1 MSLPCLCGVSRVM
14 HKQEPSLGRASRQP
28 ASAPPG
34 CRSQCSTSDAFT
46 PMLHD
51 VSSAPSFFQSPKD
64 RSVTRRI
71 IAHGG
76 MLRDYGRRF
85 HFHRSGLRLRFSLRG
100 SSGGGTLRTRRDLQ
114 VHTHRTSHATHHTP
128 HITRHTPYATRH
140 TPYATRHTYMKTLH
154 HLTDLTHLPTHLPAL
169 PWPIS
174 HVSSFWSPELTW
186 RMLTAT
192 LVSTFTL
199 MLFSSRFSLRTD
211 LGEFGLLS
219 LSGHS
224 ASTSLWEIPLFVL
237 LGVLGG

>member
-1 MSLPCLCGVSRVM
+1 MNCVTTAGDFISIGAASGFAAAFGAPLGGVLFAL
-14 HKQEPSLGRASRQP
+14 EET
-28 ASAPPG
+28 
-34 CRSQCSTSDAFT
+34 CRS
-46 PMLHD
+46 
-51 VSSAPSFFQSPKD
+51 
-64 RSVTRRI
+64 
-71 IAHGG
+71 
-76 MLRDYGRRF
+76 
-85 HFHRSGLRLRFSLRG
+85 
-100 SSGGGTLRTRRDLQ
+100 TLT
-114 VHTHRTSHATHHTP
+114 AHHTP
-128 HITRHTPYATRH
+128 H
-140 TPYATRHTYMKTLH
+140 ATRHTYMKTLH
-154 HLTDLTHLPTHLPAL
+154 HLTDLTHLPTHFPAL

-237 LGVLGG
+237 IGVLGG